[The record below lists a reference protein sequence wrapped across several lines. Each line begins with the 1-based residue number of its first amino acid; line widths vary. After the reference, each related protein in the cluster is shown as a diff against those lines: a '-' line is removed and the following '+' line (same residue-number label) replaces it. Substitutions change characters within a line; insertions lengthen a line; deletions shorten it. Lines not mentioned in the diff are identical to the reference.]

1 MWTHRRF
8 IWRYTCD
15 APEQAF
21 LLATQVRD
29 VLQAALSDTPQFY
42 RDAAIT
48 GMAFGVL
55 EFEIVISDRDQWWVG
70 RRARSLIDE
79 LRKHTQLPL
88 EQVSEEKVKLVPHMN
103 RGKYRLRR
111 LRRETQGG

>member
-8 IWRYTCD
+8 TWRYTCD

-21 LLATQVRD
+21 QLASQVKE
-29 VLQAALSDTPQFY
+29 VLESALDQPQFF

-55 EFEIVISDRDQWWVG
+55 EFEITISNRDQWYVAIK
-70 RRARSLIDE
+70 ARELIDE
-79 LRKHTQLPL
+79 LRKRTDVPL
-88 EQVSEEKVKLVPHMN
+88 ELVSEERVKLSPHGN

-111 LRRETQGG
+111 LRREAESG